1 MPSADAITVS
11 IANGPSASV
20 PWEAGMNAQQ
30 ALEKIWDA
38 FHSEAK
44 FTYALQYFGAQIGY
58 QVVMI
63 NGTYATFP
71 NWHEQ
76 ESQPYYFWELSL
88 NGVSASVGIDK
99 TALNPGDTIG
109 FALQAYIPGQPAG
122 H

>member
-1 MPSADAITVS
+1 MPSADAIIVS

-38 FHSEAK
+38 FHNEAK
-44 FTYALQYFGAQIGY
+44 FTYALQYFGAQMGY

-71 NWHEQ
+71 SRLEQ
-76 ESQPYYFWELSL
+76 ENQPCFFWEFSL
-88 NGVSASVGIDK
+88 NGVPASAGIDK
-99 TALNPGDTIG
+99 TTLNPGDTIG
-109 FALQAYIPGQPAG
+109 FALQAYLPGQPAG

>member
-1 MPSADAITVS
+1 MPSADAVTVS
-11 IANGPSASV
+11 IANGPSATI

-30 ALEKIWDA
+30 ALEKIWAA

-44 FTYALQYFGAQIGY
+44 FTYALQYFDAQIGY

-71 NWHEQ
+71 NRHEQ
-76 ESQPYYFWELSL
+76 ESRPYYFWEFSL
-88 NGVSASVGIDK
+88 NGVSASAGIDK

-109 FALQAYIPGQPAG
+109 FALQAYIPGHQAG

>member
-1 MPSADAITVS
+1 MPSADAVTVS
-11 IANGPSASV
+11 VASGPSASV
-20 PWEAGMNAQQ
+20 PWTAGMNAQQ

-44 FTYALQYFGAQIGY
+44 FTYALQYFGSQMGY

-71 NWHEQ
+71 NRHEQ
-76 ESQPYYFWELSL
+76 ESQPYFFWEFTL
-88 NGVSASVGIDK
+88 NGVPAAAGIDK
-99 TALNPGDTIG
+99 TMLRPGDTIS
-109 FALQAYIPGQPAG
+109 FALQAYIPGQKAG